1 MFKMIMV
8 RNFVLALAVLAGLAS
23 CTASKKSVE
32 PAVFQG
38 EWNIV
43 EMNGEDMSSAEVLPY
58 VVFNVAES
66 RFSGNAGCNMLSG
79 QFEMNVGDCKLSFG
93 QVAATRMYCPDM
105 ELETSL
111 INALE
116 NISGFEV
123 ALADNVVDSIML
135 NGEDG
140 QRVMKLMKRSKL
152 DGHWNIVSLNDSAVV
167 TGEKI
172 PFMDFRSNT
181 GRVFGCFGCNSYN
194 SSVEIDEA
202 AGTVKF
208 GNGAMTMMM
217 CPDMDVERAIAVA
230 VSQVASFAIDKEGC
244 LILSDDK
251 GKAILKLER

>member
-8 RNFVLALAVLAGLAS
+8 KNFVLAVAVLAGLAS

-32 PAVFQG
+32 PTAFQG

-43 EMNGEDMSSAEVLPY
+43 EMNGEDLTFDEVLPY
-58 VVFNVAES
+58 VSFNVAES
-66 RFSGNAGCNMLSG
+66 RFSGNAGCNMLNG
-79 QFEMNVGDCKLSFG
+79 QFELNAKDGKLSFG
-93 QVAATRMYCPDM
+93 PVAATRMYCPDM

-111 INALE
+111 IDALE
-116 NISGFEV
+116 SVSGFE
-123 ALADNVVDSIML
+123 ASLTENNVDSIML
-135 NGEDG
+135 KGEDG
-140 QRVMKLMKRSKL
+140 HKLLKLMKRCEL
-152 DGHWNIVSLNDSAVV
+152 DGHWNITALNDSAVV

-172 PFMDFRSNT
+172 PFMDFRSNS

-202 AGTVKF
+202 AGKIKF

-217 CPDMDVERAIAVA
+217 CPDIDVERAISVA
-230 VSQVASFAIDKEGC
+230 VSQVTSYKIDKDGC

-251 GKAILKLER
+251 GKAVLKLER